1 MNSLRCEVGVMG
13 LDGQNVIQ
21 RFHSVLVQELGS
33 RAARNRGGSLTVA
46 DIYFDLVPFQSLRK
60 ELGVDSVFDYERA
73 LLQLLAGQ
81 GGFLEME
88 YIGDRHKLQ
97 RQLESGR
104 PDPDLFRELLPAGV
118 RICSPLEE
126 EVLDPKEEKDLPFFH
141 DCPSCTEALPQK
153 TGMSFCPFCGTDLR
167 RTPCVSCD
175 EKLKLDWRFCIACG
189 TEVEKGS
196 GSFLTH

>member
-1 MNSLRCEVGVMG
+1 MMADQQEV
-13 LDGQNVIQ
+13 LQ
-21 RFHSVLVQELGS
+21 RFHSVLAQELDS
-33 RAARNRGGSLTVA
+33 RRGWNRGASLTVA

-60 ELGVDSVFDYERA
+60 KLGVDSVFDYERA

-118 RICSPLEE
+118 RLRSAVEE
-126 EVLDPKEEKDLPFFH
+126 EPLAGNLP
-141 DCPSCTEALPQK
+141 
-153 TGMSFCPFCGTDLR
+153 
-167 RTPCVSCD
+167 
-175 EKLKLDWRFCIACG
+175 
-189 TEVEKGS
+189 
-196 GSFLTH
+196 

>member
-1 MNSLRCEVGVMG
+1 MMADQQEV
-13 LDGQNVIQ
+13 LQ
-21 RFHSVLVQELGS
+21 RFHSVLAQELDS
-33 RAARNRGGSLTVA
+33 RRGWNRGSSLTVS

-60 ELGVDSVFDYERA
+60 KLGVDSVFDYERA

-118 RICSPLEE
+118 RLRSAVEE
-126 EVLDPKEEKDLPFFH
+126 EPLAGD
-141 DCPSCTEALPQK
+141 
-153 TGMSFCPFCGTDLR
+153 
-167 RTPCVSCD
+167 
-175 EKLKLDWRFCIACG
+175 
-189 TEVEKGS
+189 
-196 GSFLTH
+196 